1 MMLLGLYLKSNDK
14 LKLFGNSDEDEKES
28 ELDYNEDKD
37 QQEEK
42 QEKETGETTLAT
54 TNHIF

>member
-1 MMLLGLYLKSNDK
+1 MLLGLYLKSNDK

-37 QQEEK
+37 QREEVGRACHGRSIYTK
-42 QEKETGETTLAT
+42 SDR
-54 TNHIF
+54 

>member
-1 MMLLGLYLKSNDK
+1 MN
-14 LKLFGNSDEDEKES
+14 DEKES